1 MDELP
6 AESKVRIEVKN
17 LNVENMTAKEMIEID
32 HRYEMNFFLRCTVD
46 LQIDITK
53 ASVWF

>member
-53 ASVWF
+53 ASV